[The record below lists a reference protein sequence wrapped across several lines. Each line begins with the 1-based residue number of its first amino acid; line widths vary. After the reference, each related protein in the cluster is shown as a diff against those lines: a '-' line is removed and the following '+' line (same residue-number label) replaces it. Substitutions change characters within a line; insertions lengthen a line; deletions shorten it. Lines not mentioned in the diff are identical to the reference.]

1 MPTQIFEGAEISY
14 TDEGTGQTLV
24 LLHAF
29 PVDSR
34 MWEAQV
40 KDLSSRCRVIT
51 PDFRGFG
58 GSQPP
63 GPFTIPSLAD
73 DIHAML
79 AALKALPC
87 VLGGLSMGGYVALNF
102 VRKYPMDLRG
112 LVLMDTKADGD
123 NSEQIANR
131 NKMIEIA
138 RTQGSKAIADM
149 MLPKMLSPDTID
161 HRPDVVK
168 QLRAMM
174 ESCSPLAIQYAL
186 AALRDRPDVTSELP
200 SVPAPT
206 LVIVGDA
213 DALTPPGVAE
223 SMAKQIPRA
232 KLALVRGAGHMSA
245 MEQPAQVNR
254 ALRQFMEEL
263 G

>member
-1 MPTQIFEGAEISY
+1 MPRQTFEGGAIAY
-14 TDEGTGQTLV
+14 TDEGTGPTLV

-29 PVDSR
+29 PVDSQ

-40 KDLSSRCRVIT
+40 KDLSSRCRVIA

-73 DIHAML
+73 DIHSML
-79 AALKALPC
+79 VALKVLPC
-87 VLGGLSMGGYVALNF
+87 VVGGLSMGGYVALSY
-102 VRKYPMDLRG
+102 VRKYPTDLRG
-112 LVLMDTKADGD
+112 LVLMDTKADAD
-123 NSEQIANR
+123 NSEQIVNR

-138 RTQGSKAIADM
+138 RTQGSKAIADT
-149 MLPKMLSPDTID
+149 MLGKMLSPDTID
-161 HRPDVVK
+161 HRPDVVNR
-168 QLRAMM
+168 LRAIM
-174 ESCSPLAIQYAL
+174 ESCPPLAIQYAL
-186 AALRDRPDVTSELP
+186 AALRDRPDMTAELP
-200 SVPAPT
+200 SIPAPT

-213 DALTPPGVAE
+213 DTLTPPSVAE

-245 MEQPAQVNR
+245 MEQPAQINH
-254 ALRQFMEEL
+254 ALRQFIGEI